1 MSLFSVETK
10 VLDSNENESS
20 LVPEPVVD
28 KESTIKT
35 GVSVVKEGD
44 KAEKQD
50 ESTEPPKMSKN
61 AMKRL
66 ARLERVVQQRK
77 ETRKREREKRKKQGT
92 SNLAVMVNADTGE
105 TSRVH
110 RKALKKN
117 LMSTSACKLRLVID
131 CSFEPLMSISDI
143 SHLAK
148 QLAYSYG
155 KNRRVQ
161 APLQFYFTSMAG
173 QTKEILDKSGLENWD
188 IHRHDTHYLDVF
200 SSVEKENIVYLTS
213 DSSNVIE
220 EFDDNKVYIIGGLV
234 DHNHHKSHCYDL
246 AVKAGISHA
255 QLPIGNCF

>member
-1 MSLFSVETK
+1 MEAKF
-10 VLDSNENESS
+10 DSNENQKDLDSES
-20 LVPEPVVD
+20 
-28 KESTIKT
+28 
-35 GVSVVKEGD
+35 
-44 KAEKQD
+44 AEENTKNEDGQ
-50 ESTEPPKMSKN
+50 ETEAPKMSKN

-77 ETRKREREKRKKQGT
+77 ETRKREREKRKEQGT
-92 SNLAVMVNADTGE
+92 SNLAVRVNAETGE
-105 TSRVH
+105 TTRIH
-110 RKALKKN
+110 RKHLKKN
-117 LMSTSACKLRLVID
+117 LMSSSQCKLRLVID

-161 APLQFYFTSMAG
+161 SPLQFYFTSIGG
-173 QTKEILDKSGLENWD
+173 QTKEILDKSGFENWD
-188 IHRHDTHYLDVF
+188 LHRHNKHYLDVF
-200 SSVEKENIVYLTS
+200 SDVEKENIVYLTS

-220 EFDDNKVYIIGGLV
+220 EFDENKVYIIGGLV

-255 QLPIGNCF
+255 QLPIGNRPLLI